1 MLKTADAAAALK
13 LHHQI
18 ESLQKELAETENTW
32 YELQVEL
39 GEF

>member
-1 MLKTADAAAALK
+1 MLKTADAHEALK
-13 LHHQI
+13 LHNQI
-18 ESLQKELAETENTW
+18 ETLQKELADTENTW